1 MEAYIYCAVAPESR
15 VVHLMGAPTKTRHLI
30 VTNEIDALGPP
41 WSIHAGAGIR
51 SYRFIPVMANG
62 NVDFTDM
69 NIWLAEALL

>member
-15 VVHLMGAPTKTRHLI
+15 VVHLMGAPTETRHLI

-51 SYRFIPVMANG
+51 SYHFIPAMADG
-62 NVDFTDM
+62 NVDFTD
-69 NIWLAEALL
+69 IDILYAEALL